1 MLKVK
6 PGSRMAEE
14 VAEAEEEEAEVV
26 EQHRVTTLTMTTA
39 VGSHRAVVPVAAVE
53 GQLVA
58 GMRVVEVVRQP
69 LEPQDRQEAPRLEDE
84 VEEVRPLLARV
95 RKWTRRMTLTTT
107 KVSLELA

>member
-14 VAEAEEEEAEVV
+14 VAEAEEAEIV
-26 EQHRVTTLTMTTA
+26 EQHKVTTLTMTTA
-39 VGSHRAVVPVAAVE
+39 VRSHRAVVPVAAVA

-58 GMRVVEVVRQP
+58 GMRVVEIVRQP
-69 LEPQDRQEAPRLEDE
+69 LDLQDRQEAPRLEDE
-84 VEEVRPLLARV
+84 VEEVQPLLARV
-95 RKWTRRMTLTTT
+95 RKSTRRMILTTT